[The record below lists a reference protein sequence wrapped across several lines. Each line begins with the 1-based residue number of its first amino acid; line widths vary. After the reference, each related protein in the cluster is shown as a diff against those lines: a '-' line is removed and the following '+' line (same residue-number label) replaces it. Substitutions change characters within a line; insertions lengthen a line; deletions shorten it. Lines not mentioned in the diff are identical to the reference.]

1 MRMCEYMN
9 KKCEFCCGDM
19 PLFWIDNAN
28 NAFVDKTGDMLVTV
42 KDKSLRF
49 KVDFCPKCGRKFEK

>member
-1 MRMCEYMN
+1 MN
-9 KKCEFCCGDM
+9 KKCEYCCGDT
-19 PLFWIDNAN
+19 PVFWVDDQN
-28 NAFVDKTGDMLVTV
+28 NAFVDKTGDMFITI